1 MSPCWVEELEGG
13 AHGFMLWRRVP
24 PAEWYFF
31 AGVWWWWS
39 AADGRYMRGGGDRS
53 VRWYKGTYWVASAWV
68 PPEHPEA
75 EDPWTEVPPEDPEE
89 EDPWT
94 EVLTGALRLRELQLR

>member
-1 MSPCWVEELEGG
+1 MPPCWVEELEGG

-53 VRWYKGTYWVASAWV
+53 VRWY
-68 PPEHPEA
+68 
-75 EDPWTEVPPEDPEE
+75 
-89 EDPWT
+89 
-94 EVLTGALRLRELQLR
+94 